1 MNQRPDARPE
11 PTPDAL
17 PLDLLPPLDRD
28 SQISRPNPPG
38 GDHRPVLQPED
49 AAAGTAGVRRDLL
62 PTRLLIGKDGETR
75 SIWPVHLVGWR
86 ALGWQV
92 LTPAL
97 PAELEPEPDPDLEG
111 QQPELP
117 ETADPDPDPYQE
129 LELEPEEDLEP
140 EPEPDLEGQQ
150 PELPEAVDP
159 GPVPADPEQ
168 PDGEAV
174 AEPLQPEE
182 PPALE
187 TTPTTE
193 APDFAAMT
201 KAEIIEHCSRHYGV
215 LLDSSLTKSALVS
228 EAEALA
234 APRLPDA
241 LMDDLLT

>member
-1 MNQRPDARPE
+1 MNQRPEARPE

-38 GDHRPVLQPED
+38 GEHRPVLQPDE
-49 AAAGTAGVRRDLL
+49 AVAGAAGAGARLDLL

-75 SIWPVHLVGWR
+75 SIWPVHLAGWR

-92 LTPAL
+92 LTPVL
-97 PAELEPEPDPDLEG
+97 SAEVG
-111 QQPELP
+111 
-117 ETADPDPDPYQE
+117 
-129 LELEPEEDLEP
+129 
-140 EPEPDLEGQQ
+140 PEPDLEGQQ

-174 AEPLQPEE
+174 AELLQPEE

-193 APDFAAMT
+193 VPDFAAMT

-241 LMDDLLT
+241 LGDDLMT

>member
-1 MNQRPDARPE
+1 MNQRPDARPD

-38 GDHRPVLQPED
+38 GEHRPVLQSDE
-49 AAAGTAGVRRDLL
+49 AAAGSAGGAAGPRHDLP
-62 PTRLLIGKDGETR
+62 PTRLLIGKDRETR
-75 SIWPVHLVGWR
+75 SIWPVHLTGWR

-92 LTPAL
+92 LTPVL
-97 PAELEPEPDPDLEG
+97 PAELEPEPDQEG
-111 QQPELP
+111 H
-117 ETADPDPDPYQE
+117 
-129 LELEPEEDLEP
+129 
-140 EPEPDLEGQQ
+140 Q

-159 GPVPADPEQ
+159 GPVPPDPEH

-174 AEPLQPEE
+174 EE
-182 PPALE
+182 ALE
-187 TTPTTE
+187 PEVPSAPEATPAPE
-193 APDFAAMT
+193 VPDFAAMT
-201 KAEIIEHCSRHYGV
+201 KAEIIEHCSSHYGV

-241 LMDDLLT
+241 LVDDLMT